1 MKNWVIIF
9 GILLI
14 LSPLIE
20 AKKIGTG
27 EDFNWLTQA
36 ERFLEMKDPSI
47 QRVTLGALLMG
58 LSCGLIGS
66 FVVTRKLSLFGDTL
80 SHAVLPGI
88 AVGFIWAGEKDNLAD
103 DWCRHSWIYRR
114 MLSGY
119 VKEIY

>member
-1 MKNWVIIF
+1 MDDP
-9 GILLI
+9 
-14 LSPLIE
+14 SR
-20 AKKIGTG
+20 
-27 EDFNWLTQA
+27 

-88 AVGFIWAGEKDNLAD
+88 AVGFIWAGEKDNLALMIGAGIAGFAGV
-103 DWCRHSWIYRR
+103 C
-114 MLSGY
+114 LSGY
-119 VKEIY
+119 VKEIYLKFMKIVPSVLFSPPSMH